1 MSTYLKILI
10 PLLDPVL
17 KKEDLTKESGFVD
30 AYVFDK
36 NRPYIE
42 NSVFLMYDL
51 SVVGDIPNEREYRMR
66 SCKNVSGTLIE
77 FIDGKAYKIYT
88 FPLIG
93 ADIKKVFK
101 GFKPTSIEG
110 ANRVLGFWYGTDSSV
125 NMTMLDRSVTK
136 MYLDWKT
143 VPEFDYRPEPY

>member
-1 MSTYLKILI
+1 
-10 PLLDPVL
+10 
-17 KKEDLTKESGFVD
+17 
-30 AYVFDK
+30 
-36 NRPYIE
+36 
-42 NSVFLMYDL
+42 MYDL

-88 FPLIG
+88 FPLVG
-93 ADIKKVFK
+93 ADMKKVFK
-101 GFKPTSIEG
+101 GFKPVSIEG
-110 ANRVLGFWYGTDSSV
+110 ADRVLGFWYGTDPSV

-143 VPEFDYRPEPY
+143 IPEFDYRPEPY

>member
-1 MSTYLKILI
+1 MSTYLKVLI

-30 AYVFDK
+30 AYIFDK

-42 NSVFLMYDL
+42 NSIFLMYDL
-51 SVVGDIPNEREYRMR
+51 GIANKTSNEREYRMR
-66 SCKNVSGTLIE
+66 SCKNVSNSLIE
-77 FIDGKAYKIYT
+77 FIGGKAYKIYA
-88 FPLIG
+88 FPLVG
-93 ADIKKVFK
+93 ADMKKVFK
-101 GFKPTSIEG
+101 GFKPVSMGG
-110 ANRVLGFWYGTDSSV
+110 ANRVLGFWGGTDSSV

-143 VPEFDYRPEPY
+143 VPEFDYRPEPF

>member
-1 MSTYLKILI
+1 MSTYLKVLI

-17 KKEDLTKESGFVD
+17 KKEDLTKKSGFVD
-30 AYVFDK
+30 AYIFDK

-51 SVVGDIPNEREYRMR
+51 SIANNTSNEREYRMR
-66 SCKNVSGTLIE
+66 SCKNVSNSLIE
-77 FIDGKAYKIYT
+77 FIGGKAYKIYA
-88 FPLIG
+88 FPLVG
-93 ADIKKVFK
+93 ADMKKVFK
-101 GFKPTSIEG
+101 GFKPVSMRG
-110 ANRVLGFWYGTDSSV
+110 ANRVLGFWEGTDSSV

-143 VPEFDYRPEPY
+143 VPEFDYRPEPF

>member
-1 MSTYLKILI
+1 MSTYLKVLI
-10 PLLDPVL
+10 PMLDPLL

-30 AYVFDK
+30 AYIFDK

-51 SVVGDIPNEREYRMR
+51 SAANKISNEREYRMR
-66 SCKNVSGTLIE
+66 SCKNVSNSLIE
-77 FIDGKAYKIYT
+77 YIGGKAYKIYT

-93 ADIKKVFK
+93 SDIKKVFK
-101 GFKPTSIEG
+101 GFKPSSMEG
-110 ANRVLGFWYGTDSSV
+110 AARVLGFWSGTDESV

>member
-1 MSTYLKILI
+1 M
-10 PLLDPVL
+10 LDPVL

-30 AYVFDK
+30 AYIFDK

-42 NSVFLMYDL
+42 NSIFLMYDL
-51 SVVGDIPNEREYRMR
+51 SVANKTSNEREYRMR
-66 SCKNVSGTLIE
+66 SCKNMSGSLIE
-77 FIDGKAYKIYT
+77 FINGKAYKIYT
-88 FPLIG
+88 FPLVG

-101 GFKPTSIEG
+101 GFKPSSMEG
-110 ANRVLGFWYGTDSSV
+110 AARVLKFWNGTDTSV

-143 VPEFDYRPEPY
+143 VPEFDYRPELY